1 MGGQTVTAT
10 LISLA
15 TGGTEESVGPG
26 VNPPSPAFEHA
37 LAVCGGA

>member
-1 MGGQTVTAT
+1 MTVT

-15 TGGTEESVGPG
+15 AGGIEESVGPG
-26 VNPPSPAFEHA
+26 VNPQSPAFEHA